1 VAVCDSQWWVRR
13 NVGEFGIELDGKF
26 GGKFGGKFRL
36 KCSGGE
42 SSRWGI
48 WNEFGN
54 GVWNGVGNTDRM
66 GMGDGQREC
75 QVAHTDV
82 VEVESDAA
90 GVGSQCVDDFA

>member
-1 VAVCDSQWWVRR
+1 MAICDSQWWVRR

-26 GGKFGGKFRL
+26 GGKFGGKFRRQ
-36 KCSGGE
+36 CSGGE

-48 WNEFGN
+48 GN
-54 GVWNGVGNTDRM
+54 GIGNTDRM

-90 GVGSQCVDDFA
+90 GVSTECVDDVA

>member
-1 VAVCDSQWWVRR
+1 MAVCDSQWWVRR
-13 NVGEFGIELDGKF
+13 NVGEFGNELDGKF
-26 GGKFGGKFRL
+26 GGKFSGKFRL

-42 SSRWGI
+42 PSRSG
-48 WNEFGN
+48 G
-54 GVWNGVGNTDRM
+54 GNGVGNTDRM

>member
-1 VAVCDSQWWVRR
+1 MAICDSQWWVRR
-13 NVGEFGIELDGKF
+13 NFGEFGIELDGKF

-42 SSRWGI
+42 PSRSGG
-48 WNEFGN
+48 GN
-54 GVWNGVGNTDRM
+54 GVWNGIGNIDRM

-90 GVGSQCVDDFA
+90 GVGSQCVDDVA

>member
-1 VAVCDSQWWVRR
+1 MAVCDSQWWVRR
-13 NVGEFGIELDGKF
+13 NVGGFGIELDGKF

-48 WNEFGN
+48 WN
-54 GVWNGVGNTDRM
+54 TDRM

-82 VEVESDAA
+82 VEVESDAS
-90 GVGSQCVDDFA
+90 GVSSQCVDDFA